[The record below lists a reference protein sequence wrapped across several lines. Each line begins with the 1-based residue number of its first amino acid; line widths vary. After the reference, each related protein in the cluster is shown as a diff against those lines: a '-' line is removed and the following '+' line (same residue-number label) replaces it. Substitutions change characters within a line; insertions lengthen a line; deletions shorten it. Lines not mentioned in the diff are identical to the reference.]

1 MKKCVFMVLAML
13 LSSTTLRAQ
22 ETVEEIGYRLYQLGV
37 QAAKADPETKKKM
50 MAQIQS
56 LQQRRDA
63 LIKKGEPA
71 RADLPEPPVPR
82 SGGVSRPDGNTGP
95 ATDWSRGSYSQGGSR
110 VRGGGGNLPNQVG
123 WFQQYGGLTPGQNA
137 FVTHRGS
144 YRTNMTAPYI
154 GKNGTVSFA
163 GFQFGPN
170 GFNGPM
176 FQTNRYGGNFFGIPI
191 RFR

>member
-1 MKKCVFMVLAML
+1 MKKIVFIVLAMV

-22 ETVEEIGYRLYQLGV
+22 ETVDEIGYRLYQLGV
-37 QAAKADPETKKKM
+37 QAAKADPDTKKKL
-50 MAQIQS
+50 MAQIES
-56 LQQRRDA
+56 LQKRRDA

-71 RADLPEPPVPR
+71 RADVSEPPVPR
-82 SGGVSRPDGNTGP
+82 SGGVYRPNSNAGP
-95 ATDWSRGSYSQGGSR
+95 ATDWSRGSYSQGGQR
-110 VRGGGGNLPNQVG
+110 FGGGNLPNQVG

-163 GFQFGPN
+163 GFQVGRN

-191 RFR
+191 RFK